1 MHAAAGGDRASTGLA
16 PWLAVRDADAA
27 LAYYKAAFGA
37 VDLERLEDD
46 AGDLQVAQLWIG
58 GAEFWIQTDPA
69 ADPEGGHGSIRLI
82 LSVDDPD
89 AVFTRALDSG
99 ATEISP
105 VAEGNGWRVGRVTDP
120 FGHQWE
126 IGRRL
131 AP

>member
-16 PWLAVRDADAA
+16 PWLVVRDADAA
-27 LAYYKAAFGA
+27 LAYYRAAFGA

-46 AGDLQVAQLWIG
+46 TGRLQVAQLWIG

-105 VAEGNGWRVGRVTDP
+105 VGEGNGWRVGRVTDP